1 MAINFANVKTV
12 KPAAKSKKSVKPRI
26 EVEGMHEFA
35 ALAAVIKS
43 LTSVYET
50 MEAEIKDKMAIE
62 FVKAGCE
69 KKARPE
75 NFKGYEG
82 ENAEA
87 SCELR
92 ARSSASALTAAE
104 QELFAE
110 YKLPTKKVE
119 SIVDTFVIN
128 PVYAGDTELMSKI
141 AKKLNTIKD
150 IPEDLFMKQDGV
162 SKTVVGEDALDAMFK
177 LDVDAVTKLLRVVG
191 TLAIKPTFTDM
202 DSAMAAISH
211 LVGNSDD

>member
-12 KPAAKSKKSVKPRI
+12 KPAAKTKKSDKPRI
-26 EVEGMHEFA
+26 EMEGMHEFA

-50 MEAEIKDKMAIE
+50 MEADIKNQMAME

-82 ENAEA
+82 DNAEA

-92 ARSSASALTAAE
+92 ARSSASALSAAE

-110 YKLPTKKVE
+110 YNLPTKKVE

-128 PVYAGDTELMSKI
+128 PEYAGNAELMNKI

-162 SKTVVGEDALDAMFK
+162 SKTVVGEDALDAVFK
-177 LDVDAVTKLLRVVG
+177 LDAAAVTKLIRVVG
-191 TLAIKPTFTDM
+191 TLAIKPRFSDM
-202 DSAMAAISH
+202 DVAMAAISH
-211 LVGNSDD
+211 LVSNQD